1 RRNFHAHL
9 HRRLALL
16 RRESLARLPKYSTAH
31 MTRRGS
37 LIYYLAAWALGCFF
51 MVLAVWCQNL
61 ILTSSQ
67 DWTREATEGFLALIF
82 YGYLFG
88 APTALLFGLLLRRIM
103 LALNCKTPLHW
114 AVAGAILSPLV
125 VVGLG
130 IGRRPGA
137 LLVPP
142 EYASVLFP
150 FVGSEAVLRVGWW
163 LAIPGGATTAYYLG

>member
-1 RRNFHAHL
+1 
-9 HRRLALL
+9 
-16 RRESLARLPKYSTAH
+16 

-67 DWTREATEGFLALIF
+67 DVMREATEGFLTLIV

-103 LALNCKTPLHW
+103 LALKCKTPMHW
-114 AVAGAILSPLV
+114 AVAGGILAPVV

-130 IGRRPGA
+130 IGSRRA
-137 LLVPP
+137 AHWLASD
-142 EYASVLFP
+142 YAAILFP
-150 FVGSEAVLRVGWW
+150 LAGAENVLRAGWW
-163 LAIPGGATTAYYLG
+163 LTIPAGFATGYYLGRIQRAFAPMAETTPSLSV